1 MLSIRT
7 CALPDNSLLRRYL
20 TGGAYTDCYVTDL
33 AGWVSFEHY
42 VEAFYTTWL
51 FKLERVLLSWF
62 VGRPSTD
69 IEAGELA
76 RGKISSFAAW
86 DVEER
91 AANQLLLADFQ
102 GRTRS
107 WLMCA
112 PDGDGRHTRL
122 FFGSAVVP
130 VVDKQ
135 SGEKR
140 MGKAF
145 YALQG
150 FHKLYSQALLRAAAS
165 RSKIFSA
172 SGVMKQTDDL

>member
-1 MLSIRT
+1 MSSIQT
-7 CALPDNSLLRRYL
+7 CELPDISLLRRYQV
-20 TGGAYTDCYVTDL
+20 GAAYTDCYVTDL
-33 AGWVSFEHY
+33 PGWVCFEQY
-42 VEAFYTTWL
+42 VEAFYTTRL
-51 FKLERVLLSWF
+51 FKLERALLSWL

-91 AANQLLLADFQ
+91 AADQLLLSDFQ

-112 PDGDGRHTRL
+112 PAGDDRHTRL

-130 VVDKQ
+130 MVDKQ
-135 SGEKR
+135 TGERR

-145 YALQG
+145 YALKG
-150 FHKLYSQALLRAAAS
+150 FHKRYSRALLRAAAS
-165 RSKIFSA
+165 NSIIFSA
-172 SGVMKQTDDL
+172 S

>member
-1 MLSIRT
+1 M
-7 CALPDNSLLRRYL
+7 CELPHSSLLRRYL
-20 TGGAYTDCYVTDL
+20 AEGAYTDCYVTDL
-33 AGWVSFEHY
+33 PGRVSFEHY

-62 VGRPSTD
+62 VRRPSTD

-76 RGKISSFAAW
+76 CGKISSFAAW

-91 AANQLLLADFQ
+91 AADQLLLSDFQ

-112 PDGDGRHTRL
+112 PAVNDRRTRL

-130 VVDKQ
+130 MVDKQ
-135 SGEKR
+135 TGEKR
-140 MGKAF
+140 IGTAF

-150 FHKLYSQALLRAAAS
+150 FHKLYAQALLRAAAKS
-165 RSKIFSA
+165 CPFA
-172 SGVMKQTDDL
+172 E